1 MPVDLGPAGT
11 RGEEERRKE
20 GLSSITVKILLENT
34 QTAVWPA
41 SSPPREW
48 HHPLT
53 HRLPDHLA
61 TPAQPQ
67 TSLVLKV
74 TGQGRVQ
81 PLCRWVPPRLPLS
94 RPLQAAGCQSQ
105 ASPPLPRLSSAALG
119 AKCRAIMWLV
129 MPSSPQLGPPII
141 LSGLLLAPLYPQ
153 FVSLCLLRAY
163 GGGPLR
169 TLLIFS
175 NLGVCMSQ
183 PVPQVRA
190 DNPFSISQL
199 KESD

>member
-1 MPVDLGPAGT
+1 MFYHSENSSRKYADCSLAGQLPSPGVAPSTYPQASSSPGHTRTTPNFPGIEGDRSGQSTATVPLGPT
-11 RGEEERRKE
+11 
-20 GLSSITVKILLENT
+20 
-34 QTAVWPA
+34 TASFV
-41 SSPPREW
+41 E
-48 HHPLT
+48 
-53 HRLPDHLA
+53 A
-61 TPAQPQ
+61 T
-67 TSLVLKV
+67 
-74 TGQGRVQ
+74 
-81 PLCRWVPPRLPLS
+81 
-94 RPLQAAGCQSQ
+94 AGCQSQ
-105 ASPPLPRLSSAALG
+105 ASPPLPRLSSVALG
-119 AKCRAIMWLV
+119 AKYRAIMWLV
-129 MPSSPQLGPPII
+129 MPSSPQLGPPI